1 MVHAPRF
8 AEDAGQDKGSVKA
21 NVLARVTLEIS
32 TTDVKLLDSLYTG
45 AVTDFQKPPC
55 DHLTTRNV
63 VQTKQ
68 VETCL
73 LSFVNK

>member
-21 NVLARVTLEIS
+21 NVLARVTWEIS
-32 TTDVKLLDSLYTG
+32 TTDVKLLHILYT
-45 AVTDFQKPPC
+45 DFHKPPC